1 MPPERVLHAAHD
13 FSDQREDVF
22 PAVSDQAEDV
32 HEMGQTSAD
41 VTEGTRAGPIVNW
54 ERCRYDWSTPGRVI
68 ATVDRLKRLRESRK
82 QVGDH
87 SHARTRDGGS
97 HVEMT
102 LTREFKHGPRGR
114 FFGTLFGLVG
124 NRIFRG
130 YALTTIKNIEH
141 LERTDEPTSLCGRRA
156 LRATTRVQLR
166 LRARMTHFAN
176 STNAHLHS
184 EQPASKI

>member
-1 MPPERVLHAAHD
+1 MTVIKVEADSTLPPERVLHAAHD

-22 PAVSDQAEDV
+22 PAVSIKRMHV

-68 ATVDRLKRLRESRK
+68 ATVTDSNVYAMPGSEWEIT
-82 QVGDH
+82 
-87 SHARTRDGGS
+87 ATPNEDGGS

-102 LTREFKHGPRGR
+102 WTREFKRGPRGR

-130 YALTTIKNIEH
+130 YALTTIKNMEH
-141 LERTDEPTSLCGRRA
+141 LERTDERTS
-156 LRATTRVQLR
+156 
-166 LRARMTHFAN
+166 
-176 STNAHLHS
+176 
-184 EQPASKI
+184 PAAAAY